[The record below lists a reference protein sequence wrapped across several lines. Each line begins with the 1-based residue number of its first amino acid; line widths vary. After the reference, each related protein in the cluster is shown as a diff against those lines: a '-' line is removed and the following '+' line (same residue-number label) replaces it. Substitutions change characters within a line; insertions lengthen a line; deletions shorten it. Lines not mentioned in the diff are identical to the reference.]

1 MSMSKTKIAVLGVAG
16 LTAATYSLWRG
27 RDDVKGRFLDW
38 KKERLRNAFYRSI
51 TEKDI
56 AWG

>member
-1 MSMSKTKIAVLGVAG
+1 MSKTKIAVLGVAG